1 MTVGDDLLAANYPM
15 IHAVGHAAAAAP
27 RLKDLRWGD
36 PGQPAVTLVGKGV
49 CFDSGGLDLKPVTAL
64 GAAQMIMDAGL
75 PVRLRVLIPA
85 VENAVSAAAYHPSD
99 VLGSRKGLTVEVGNT
114 DAEGRL
120 VLADAL
126 AEADRQTP
134 ELLIDFATLTGS
146 ARVAL
151 GTDLPVLYAR
161 DDRDQTALMAAG
173 AGEADPMWP
182 MPLWAG
188 YEEMLESKIADIHS
202 TGTGRF
208 AGSISAALFLARF
221 VTETRRWMHL
231 DLYAWN
237 QRSRPGRPEG
247 GEAQTMRAVY
257 RLIEQQYTAE

>member
-1 MTVGDDLLAANYPM
+1 MLA
-15 IHAVGHAAAAAP
+15 G
-27 RLKDLRWGD
+27 
-36 PGQPAVTLVGKGV
+36 
-49 CFDSGGLDLKPVTAL
+49 
-64 GAAQMIMDAGL
+64 
-75 PVRLRVLIPA
+75 
-85 VENAVSAAAYHPSD
+85 
-99 VLGSRKGLTVEVGNT
+99 
-114 DAEGRL
+114 
-120 VLADAL
+120 AL
-126 AEADRQTP
+126 AEADRETP

-151 GTDLPVLYAR
+151 GTDLPALYAR

-237 QRSRPGRPEG
+237 QRSRPWRPEG